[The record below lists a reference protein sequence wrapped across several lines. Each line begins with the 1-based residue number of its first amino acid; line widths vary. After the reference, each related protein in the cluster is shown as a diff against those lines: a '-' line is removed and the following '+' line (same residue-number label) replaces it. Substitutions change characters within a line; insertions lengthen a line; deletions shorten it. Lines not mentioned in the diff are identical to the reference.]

1 MPVKIKD
8 IKDSTASKIKV
19 ATLGSSDDLK
29 VGEEVVAIGNALG
42 YGQSVTT
49 GVVSAKN
56 REVSLTDG
64 TMNLLQTDAAINPG
78 NSGGVLINMD
88 GQVVGINNAKLEDTS
103 VEGMGYAI
111 PITTAK
117 TILTDLM
124 NANSVSTKES
134 IPEPIWKKS
143 VPQMP

>member
-1 MPVKIKD
+1 MCSSD
-8 IKDSTASKIKV
+8 
-19 ATLGSSDDLK
+19 LGSSDDLK

-78 NSGGVLINMD
+78 NSGGVLIFAASIRQSTQND
-88 GQVVGINNAKLEDTS
+88 
-103 VEGMGYAI
+103 
-111 PITTAK
+111 
-117 TILTDLM
+117 
-124 NANSVSTKES
+124 NSKNGN
-134 IPEPIWKKS
+134 KR
-143 VPQMP
+143 